1 MNGRLLAIVIGVIIL
16 LGAAY
21 ATLTIRKEKE
31 AHFAR
36 AGALKDNLSAMRKAI
51 ERFHAE
57 HQRYP
62 RTLQELA
69 PQYIRR
75 IPSDPV
81 TGLSDW
87 HLETEQRV
95 TPNDD
100 FMTTTATGETYIIG
114 VRSSASGLDANGVP
128 FASY

>member
-36 AGALKDNLSAMRKAI
+36 AAALKDDLSMMREAI

-57 HQRYP
+57 QQRYP
-62 RTLQELA
+62 RTLQELV
-69 PQYIRR
+69 PRYLRR

-95 TPNDD
+95 TPSSD
-100 FMTTTATGETYIIG
+100 FMTTTAQGETTIIG